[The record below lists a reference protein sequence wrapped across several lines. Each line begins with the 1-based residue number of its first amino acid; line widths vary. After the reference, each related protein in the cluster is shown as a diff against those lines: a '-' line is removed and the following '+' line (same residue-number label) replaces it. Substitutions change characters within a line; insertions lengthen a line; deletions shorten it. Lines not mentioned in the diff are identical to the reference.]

1 MLIVTVFVILKIL
14 KLDILYL
21 VEMDKKKLWYIF
33 TSYNIKKQIT
43 NKDLLYS
50 KGKYTQY
57 FVIIYNGNEAKEKKI
72 YMYV

>member
-50 KGKYTQY
+50 KGNYTQY